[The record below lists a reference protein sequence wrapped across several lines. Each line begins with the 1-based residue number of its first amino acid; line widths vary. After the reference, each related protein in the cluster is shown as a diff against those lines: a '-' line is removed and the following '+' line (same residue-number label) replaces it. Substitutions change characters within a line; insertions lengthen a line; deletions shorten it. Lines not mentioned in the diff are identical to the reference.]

1 MDQQTIFLLLYLAL
15 AIAIG
20 LVLTRLFKLIH
31 IPNVTAYLVAGL
43 LIGPY
48 SFGIMPEQALKTLDL
63 FSTIALGFIAFSIGF
78 SFKIDNLKKLG
89 GKIYTITVVQAL
101 FTALLVDLAMF
112 IAYLFGLVELPL
124 VFVFGAIA
132 TATAPAAT
140 LLVVKQYNA
149 HGPVT
154 DTLLP
159 VVAIDDAIGLI
170 VFELS
175 LSVAKTIATDVP
187 IDFVSVILRP
197 LGEIGLSLAIG
208 AGLGFVVAM
217 AEKIFLS
224 RANRLTII
232 ILCVFTGVALSELMH
247 LSSLLLCMSIGAV
260 YCNFDKHPD
269 KVMDVYDRWT
279 HPLYVLFFVISGA
292 KLDVRIIASVGI
304 IGAIYLVVRSL
315 GKYEGAKI
323 GSILGKA
330 QPEVK
335 KYLGLTL
342 LPQAGVAIGMTQI
355 VSADPAMAAYAPII
369 TTVVLSAT
377 LIYELVGPLITK
389 LALTK
394 AGEIQKELPKK
405 PDSPAAPPTA
415 PDQAT
420 QQ

>member
-89 GKIYTITVVQAL
+89 GKIYTITLVQAL

-260 YCNFDKHPD
+260 YCNFDKHPE

-304 IGAIYLVVRSL
+304 IGAIYIVVRSL

-330 QPEVK
+330 QSEVK

-342 LPQAGVAIGMTQI
+342 LPQAGVAIGMMQI
-355 VSADPAMAAYAPII
+355 VSADPAMSTYAPII

-389 LALTK
+389 WALTK

>member
-1 MDQQTIFLLLYLAL
+1 MDQNVVFLLLYLAL
-15 AIAIG
+15 ALALG
-20 LVLTRLFKLIH
+20 LLITRFFRLIKL
-31 IPNVTAYLVAGL
+31 PNVTAYLIAGL
-43 LIGPY
+43 IISPY
-48 SFGIMPEQALKTLDL
+48 SFGIMPEAALKSLNF

-78 SFKIDNLKKLG
+78 SFRLDHLKELG

-101 FTALLVDLAMF
+101 FTALLVDGALL
-112 IAYLFGLVELPL
+112 IAYFFGVIELPL

-149 HGPVT
+149 KGPLT

-175 LSVAKTIATDVP
+175 LSISKSISAGEAMNFVTIV
-187 IDFVSVILRP
+187 LLP
-197 LGEIGLSLAIG
+197 LKEIALSLVIG
-208 AGLGFVVAM
+208 AALGFVVAF

-232 ILCVFTGVALSELMH
+232 ILCVFVGVALSELLH
-247 LSSLLLCMSIGAV
+247 LSNLLLCMAIGAV
-260 YCNFDKHPD
+260 YCNVDHHTE

-292 KLDVRIIASVGI
+292 GLDLKILLSAGLIGI
-304 IGAIYLVVRSL
+304 IYVVVRAA
-315 GKYEGAKI
+315 GKYVGA
-323 GSILGKA
+323 GLGCYLGKA
-330 QPEVK
+330 EPKVR

-342 LPQAGVAIGMTQI
+342 LPQAGVSIGMAQV
-355 VSADPAMAAYAPII
+355 VSADPAMTAFAPVV

-389 LALTK
+389 WALKK
-394 AGEIQKELPKK
+394 AGEIEEPQKNEQPK
-405 PDSPAAPPTA
+405 
-415 PDQAT
+415 T
-420 QQ
+420 QPSQ

>member
-260 YCNFDKHPD
+260 YCNFDKHPE

-369 TTVVLSAT
+369 NTVVLSAT

-389 LALTK
+389 WALTK